1 MADFALVVM
10 TVFAV
15 GVGGWWLGRTHAR
28 DQIEFLKDE
37 LDAASELADHLL
49 RIENHP
55 SHRARHLR
63 AVPCEGP
70 KDTR

>member
-1 MADFALVVM
+1 
-10 TVFAV
+10 
-15 GVGGWWLGRTHAR
+15 
-28 DQIEFLKDE
+28 
-37 LDAASELADHLL
+37 LADHFL
-49 RIENHP
+49 RIEDHP